1 LPHLWGMVSELS
13 ATGAIPA
20 SIVEAAAAGDT
31 MAFARIVHAHHD
43 DMVRVCQ
50 IITSDPHLAEDAVQS
65 AWPLAWRRLRSLR
78 DPGKLRPWLVTV
90 AANEAR
96 QLLRRQHRE
105 RVTALEVADIG
116 SHDGDPASRAA
127 DADLLAAIRLLS
139 PDERALLSLRYVAG
153 FDATEIGAALGM
165 SASGVRSRLSRLIDR
180 LRTEVGNG

>member
-1 LPHLWGMVSELS
+1 MVSEASLPS
-13 ATGAIPA
+13 AIPA
-20 SIVEAAAAGDT
+20 TIVAAAAAGDA
-31 MAFARIVHAHHD
+31 MAFARIVQMHHD

-50 IITSDPHLAEDAVQS
+50 VICRDPDLAHEAAQS
-65 AWPLAWRRLRSLR
+65 AWPIAWNKLRSLR
-78 DPGKLRPWLVTV
+78 DPDKLRPWLVTV

-96 QLLRRQHRE
+96 QLMRKQHRD
-105 RVTALEVADIG
+105 RVMPLAVADIG
-116 SHDGDPASRAA
+116 SDRDDPASRAA